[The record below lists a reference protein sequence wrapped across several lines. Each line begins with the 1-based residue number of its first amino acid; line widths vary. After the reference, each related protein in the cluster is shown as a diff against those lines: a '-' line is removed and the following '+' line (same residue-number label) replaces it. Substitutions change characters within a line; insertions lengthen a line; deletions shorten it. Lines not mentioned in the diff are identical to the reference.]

1 MKIFWITRIL
11 VFDFE
16 FFISVRYNF
25 TPLLESVLN
34 FIVLDEGKTASGTV
48 LSLNPYTPGA
58 IITCVC

>member
-1 MKIFWITRIL
+1 MATGIL

-16 FFISVRYNF
+16 LFISVRYNS
-25 TPLLESVLN
+25 TPLLKSVLN
-34 FIVLDEGKTASGTV
+34 FIVLDEGKTACGTI